1 MTNVEYLVSV
11 INKWKQGSTYSN
23 AELQVRNYVITLINN
38 WYQQFQRKTN
48 NGIFVSLEIQQS
60 GSRAKGTAIKGKSDI
75 DLFLSFYDPK
85 GFFTLKEI
93 YNDIY
98 KFLASYFK
106 DIRKQNVSIG
116 VKYNGCDIDIV
127 PARKVNSSSYEK
139 FRTRY
144 NDHYLWSNK
153 KQNRMLTNI
162 QKHIDLVRYSGL
174 LDEMIL
180 LKVWREQQKLEFPSI
195 YMELLTIDAFSGYS
209 VPGGNIENHFL
220 YLLRYISDNIE
231 NKRVVDPSNSSNILS
246 DDLTLAEKRVIK
258 KAAQSAIDAKY
269 WNEVVR

>member
-23 AELQVRNYVITLINN
+23 AELQVRSYVITLINN
-38 WYQQFQRKTN
+38 WYQQFQRKTS

-75 DLFLSFYDPK
+75 DLFLSFYDPH

-98 KFLASYFK
+98 KFLANYFK

-116 VKYNGCDIDIV
+116 LKFNGCDIDIV

-139 FRTRY
+139 LRTRY

-153 KQNRMLTNI
+153 RQNRMLTNI

-180 LKVWREQQKLEFPSI
+180 LKVWREQHKLEFPSI
-195 YMELLTIDAFSGYS
+195 YMELFTIDAFSGYNAS
-209 VPGGNIENHFL
+209 GGTIENHFL
-220 YLLRYISDNIE
+220 YLLRYVRDNIE
-231 NKRVVDPSNSSNILS
+231 SKRVVDPSNSSNILS
-246 DDLTLAEKRVIK
+246 DDLTLAEKRAIK
-258 KAAQSAIDAKY
+258 KAAQEAIDAQY
-269 WNEVVR
+269 WSYVVK